1 MRKILSLA
9 LLAVTAGLSAPGGA
23 QAQYYGGGYYPPPPP
38 PPPGYYRPRPD
49 YGPPPGYYGG
59 GGGYGGG
66 YGRIRYG
73 TICVTSRGQCSVG
86 RPLPIQT
93 GCSCYLPGFG
103 QKRGAVGY

>member
-9 LLAVTAGLSAPGGA
+9 LLAVTAGLAAPTGA

-59 GGGYGGG
+59 GGYGGG
-66 YGRIRYG
+66 YGRVRFG

-86 RPLPIQT
+86 RPLPLQT
-93 GCSCYLPGFG
+93 GCSCYIPGFG

>member
-9 LLAVTAGLSAPGGA
+9 LLAATAGLSAPTGA

-59 GGGYGGG
+59 GGYGGG
-66 YGRIRYG
+66 YGRVRYG
-73 TICVTSRGQCSVG
+73 TICVTSRGQCSIG

-93 GCSCYLPGFG
+93 GCSCYIPGFG

>member
-9 LLAVTAGLSAPGGA
+9 LLALTAGFALPSGA
-23 QAQYYGGGYYPPPPP
+23 QAQYYGGGYYPAPPPP

-59 GGGYGGG
+59 G
-66 YGRIRYG
+66 YGRVRFG

-86 RPLPIQT
+86 RPLPINT
-93 GCSCYLPGFG
+93 GCSCFIPGFG